1 MNVAVVGS
9 GFSGIAVAHALVARG
24 VAVTI
29 LDVGE
34 TLDERRASV
43 VAKLRDLPTDA
54 WPPEDFRLL
63 DENPTLGRHM
73 LPKKV
78 HFGSEYI
85 YASDRSFAPTVSG
98 ASQRLPYPTFAK
110 AGYSNIWG
118 AAVLAPDSCDITD
131 WPITRSALEPYFREA
146 AKLIPLSGGEGTLDA
161 AFPAYKEKLG
171 DIDPGPQ
178 GADLLA
184 DLRHVGARLAQR
196 GILYGRARLA
206 IHTEDAPGA
215 LACNGCGYCFTGCVR
230 GSIFSTEPL
239 LDALVKSGG
248 ARYHSGV
255 FVEAVTEADGK
266 TTADLV
272 DISTGARRKQE
283 FDAIFL
289 AAGPINTTRILLH
302 SRKLFDQTVT
312 LKESQ
317 KFVVPILRYKAA
329 DTAIEHPSVTM
340 ASVFIEAKFPDVS
353 DHWTHLQIIPMNALM
368 LKGMP
373 IPGIRSSMGQTI
385 GKPLLR
391 RLMAAWCGMHSDES
405 SAVELRLKRP
415 DGSGRSALQIDVRRS
430 DTARAA
436 ARRTAKQL
444 FREGFAF
451 NSIFMYPAIQFSEPG
466 SGTHCGA
473 SFPMRERPVDA
484 LDSDILGRPF
494 GWSRVFAVDASV
506 LPSIPG
512 TTLAFSAMA
521 NACRIGAL
529 APIIHSDDKVA
540 N

>member
-1 MNVAVVGS
+1 VNIAVVGS
-9 GFSGIAVAHALVARG
+9 GFSGIAVAHALAARG
-24 VAVTI
+24 VNVTI

-34 TLDERRASV
+34 MLDVRRASI
-43 VAKLRDLPTDA
+43 VAKLRDLPTNA

-85 YASDRSFAPTVSG
+85 YANDRSFAPTISG
-98 ASQRLPYPTFAK
+98 SSKRLPYPTFAK

-118 AAVLAPDSCDITD
+118 AAVLAPDSCDTTD
-131 WPITRSALEPYFREA
+131 WPVSRSEMEPYYREA

-161 AFPAYKEKLG
+161 AFPAYKDRLG

-178 GADLLA
+178 GSALLQ
-184 DLRHVGARLAQR
+184 DMRRVSARLSEH

-215 LACNGCGYCFTGCVR
+215 LACNGCGFCFTGCVR

-239 LDALVKSGG
+239 LDELVKNKRATYQAG
-248 ARYHSGV
+248 A
-255 FVEAVTEADGK
+255 FVESLDETDGGVRI
-266 TTADLV
+266 TTV
-272 DISTGARRKQE
+272 DTATGARRE
-283 FDAIFL
+283 IMFDGVFL
-289 AAGPINTTRILLH
+289 AAGPINTTRILLR
-302 SRKLFDQTVT
+302 SKKLFDHVVT

-317 KFVVPILRYKAA
+317 KFVVPILRYKAD

-340 ASVFIEAKFPDVS
+340 ASVFIEAKFKDVS
-353 DHWTHLQIIPMNALM
+353 DHWTHIQVIPMNALM

-373 IPGIRSSMGQTI
+373 VPGIRSKAGQLF

-391 RLMAAWCGMHSDES
+391 RLMAAWCGMHSDQS
-405 SAVELRLKRP
+405 SSVELRLLVP
-415 DGSGRSALQIDVRRS
+415 DASGRSTLEIDVRRS
-430 DTARAA
+430 ESARAA
-436 ARRTAKQL
+436 ARRVARNL
-444 FREGFAF
+444 FREGLSF
-451 NSIFMYPAIQFSEPG
+451 NSVFMYPAIQFSEPG
-466 SGTHCGA
+466 SGTHCGS
-473 SFPMRERPVDA
+473 SFPMRERPNDL
-484 LDSDILGRPF
+484 LDTDTLGRPF

-529 APIIHSDDKVA
+529 APLEELASTT
-540 N
+540 